1 MSNPA
6 LPNSNPPSSDSL
18 NSDLLDAD
26 SLNSK
31 TAPADSLEQISDLI
45 HATAKQREGDC
56 LALLELLRSLNDLHY
71 EIRETIFREALPDN
85 RQKLYSLL
93 KDIEQE
99 GGWPYI
105 PRMKL
110 LALLENMDLESTS
123 AAAVDDSKTEQ
134 T

>member
-18 NSDLLDAD
+18 NFDSLDSD

>member
-26 SLNSK
+26 LLNSK
-31 TAPADSLEQISDLI
+31 TAPAESLEQISDLI